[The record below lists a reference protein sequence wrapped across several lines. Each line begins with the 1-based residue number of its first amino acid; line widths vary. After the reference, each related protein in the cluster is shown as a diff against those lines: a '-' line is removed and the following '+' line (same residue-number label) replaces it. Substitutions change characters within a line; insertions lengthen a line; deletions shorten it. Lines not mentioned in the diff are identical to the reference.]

1 MKIGEENLKKIQ
13 FDCVN
18 IGKKQKKQ
26 DNETGVLIAKF
37 NPSYRKDIVLRHTK
51 NLDKTKRYG
60 VNQQLPRELEERKKH
75 LLPQYH
81 EAGKAQKK
89 PKWAM
94 EKLTVDSKVTQVKK
108 DCVRDKNINTTDI
121 ATTMA
126 VKTASHR
133 TYKKST
139 FHGHHTITKTQD
151 DIHALHAIY
160 AVNSV
165 ARANHNIYAYRLEAG
180 SQLAALNIG

>member
-1 MKIGEENLKKIQ
+1 MKKTQ
-13 FDCVN
+13 FDCIHH

-26 DNETGVLIAKF
+26 DNQTGVLIAKF
-37 NPSYRKDIVLRHTK
+37 NPSYRKDIALRHTK

-60 VNQQLPRELEERKKH
+60 VNQQLPRELEEKKKH
-75 LLPQYH
+75 LLPQYR
-81 EAGKAQKK
+81 EARKAQKK

-94 EKLTVDSKVTQVKK
+94 EKLTVDRKVTQVKK
-108 DCVRDKNINTTDI
+108 DCVRDININTTDI

-126 VKTASHR
+126 VKTAPHR

-139 FHGHHTITKTQD
+139 FHGHHTITETQD
-151 DIHALHAIY
+151 DIIPALHAIN

-165 ARANHNIYAYRLEAG
+165 ARANHNIYAYWLEAG